1 MKTNQKYINRE
12 LSWLEFNQRVLEQ
25 AFSKSTPLLE
35 RVKFLAITASNL
47 DEFFM
52 VRVGGLKS
60 DQQNQPNKVDLSS
73 MTAGQQ
79 LESIRTRVQKMN
91 ADQSDCLLKKLE
103 PQLAE
108 EGIVRVSAEELTKSQ
123 QDYLHEY
130 FASEV
135 EATIAPIA
143 VSGADDFPFLRGA
156 RLCLCVR
163 LRSNTADVLAGSM
176 EQDDSERFVLIPMS
190 NAIPRMIKLPAESG
204 YQYMLIEDLVGMF
217 LPQIFD
223 GQEVLDFSPFRV
235 TRSADVSLDE
245 DGDRDLLA
253 EMQDMIEN
261 RKKADCVRLEIQ
273 TNSCAEIRRFLMDAN
288 DAAEDETYEIDGPI
302 DLSAYFSIAGLGKF
316 QHLKDEPWPAHPS
329 PDFAL
334 EDDMFDVIAAGDR
347 LVSHPYQLY
356 DPVVRFVQTAADDPD
371 VIAIKQ
377 TLYRTA
383 RDSQIVNALV
393 DAAENG
399 KHVTAIVE
407 LKARFDEA
415 RNIHWAQ
422 RLERAG
428 VDVIYGVRGLKTHAK
443 MCVVVRRE
451 AGGVKRY
458 MHFGTGNY
466 NESTAS
472 LYSDISLFTCD
483 PQLGVDVIHAF
494 NAVTG
499 LSVPQRLEKLSLA
512 PVNLRETL
520 MDLIQ
525 FETDSARK
533 GLPAAIT
540 LKCNSL
546 VDNEIITALYEASQA
561 GVNIRLNIRGIC
573 CLRPGVKGLSKNIK
587 VVSVVDRYLEHARI
601 YHFHRGGDQ
610 AIMIASADVMPR
622 NLDRRVELMVPLDD
636 GECKNRLIKILE
648 TYFDGNVAAWELD
661 SGGQFTRR
669 KPKSKKKKLRAQEA
683 LYLESNEFFTAH
695 TNPRT
700 TVFQA
705 HRGEAS

>member
-1 MKTNQKYINRE
+1 MNTANYINRE
-12 LSWLEFNQRVLEQ
+12 LSWLEFNHRVLEQ
-25 AFSKSTPLLE
+25 ARREATPLLE

-60 DQQNQPNKVDLSS
+60 ERESQPGKLDFSG
-73 MTAGQQ
+73 MTASQQ
-79 LESIRTRVQKMN
+79 LEAIRARVQQMN
-91 ADQSDCLLKKLE
+91 AEQSACLLEELE
-103 PQLAE
+103 PQLAA
-108 EGIVRVSAEELTKSQ
+108 EGIKRITAGELSKSQ
-123 QDYLHEY
+123 LKYLTEY
-130 FASEV
+130 FSSEV

-143 VSGADDFPFLRGA
+143 VTGSSDFPFLRGA

-163 LRSNTADVLAGSM
+163 LNSSRDALLGGS
-176 EQDDSERFVLIPMS
+176 DSDEESTERFVLIPMS
-190 NAIPRMIKLPAESG
+190 NSIPRMISLPTKTG
-204 YQYMLIEDLVGMF
+204 HQYILIEELVGLF
-217 LPQIFD
+217 LPRIFVN
-223 GQEVLDFSPFRV
+223 QEVLDYAAFRV

-253 EMQDMIEN
+253 EMQQMLET
-261 RKKADCVRLEIQ
+261 RKKADCVRLELQ
-273 TNSCAEIRRFLMDAN
+273 TNAQPEIREFLLNAN
-288 DAAEDETYEIDGPI
+288 DAVANELYEIDGPI
-302 DLSAYFSIAGLGKF
+302 DLSAYFSVANLPKF
-316 QHLKDEPWPAHPS
+316 QHLKDDPWPAHPS
-329 PDFAL
+329 PEFAL
-334 EDDMFDVIAAGDR
+334 EEDMFDVISAGDR
-347 LVSHPYQLY
+347 LLSHPYQLY
-356 DPVVRFVQTAADDPD
+356 DPVVRFIQTAADDPG

-422 RLERAG
+422 QLERAG
-428 VDVIYGVRGLKTHAK
+428 VDVIYGVHGLKTHAK

-451 AGGVKRY
+451 AGGIKRY

-472 LYSDISLFTCD
+472 LYSDISFFTCD
-483 PQLGVDVIHAF
+483 PQLGVDTIHAF

-499 LSVPQRLEKLSLA
+499 LSVPQQLEKLSLS
-512 PVNLRETL
+512 PVNLREKL
-520 MDLIQ
+520 IDLIQ
-525 FETDSARK
+525 FETENATK
-533 GLPAAIT
+533 GLQASIT

-546 VDNEIITALYEASQA
+546 VDREIIDELYTASQA
-561 GVNIRLNIRGIC
+561 GVEVRLNVRGIC
-573 CLRPGVKGLSKNIK
+573 CLRPGLENISENIE

-601 YHFHRGGDQ
+601 YHFHQGGDQ
-610 AIMIASADVMPR
+610 AIMIASADLMPR
-622 NLDRRVELMVPLDD
+622 NLDRRVELMVPLDK
-636 GECKNRLIKILE
+636 GECKTRLIKILN
-648 TYFDGNVAAWELD
+648 TYFEDNVAAWSLNNEGVFTPKTIQSK
-661 SGGQFTRR
+661 SG
-669 KPKSKKKKLRAQEA
+669 LRCQEA

-705 HRGEAS
+705 HRGDAS

>member
-1 MKTNQKYINRE
+1 MAMAHDYINRE

-25 AFSKSTPLLE
+25 ARQDSTPLLE

-60 DQQNQPNKVDLSS
+60 EQELQPNKTDYAE
-73 MTAGQQ
+73 MTASQQ
-79 LESIRTRVQKMN
+79 LEAIRTRVQKMN
-91 ADQSDCLLKKLE
+91 LDQSTCLLSELE
-103 PQLAE
+103 PLLAS
-108 EGIVRVSAEELTKSQ
+108 EGIKRVSAEDLSENQ
-123 QDYLHEY
+123 QAYVKEY
-130 FASEV
+130 FTNEV
-135 EATIAPIA
+135 QAAIAPIA
-143 VSGADDFPFLRGA
+143 VSGAEDFPFLRGA
-156 RLCLCVR
+156 RLCLCVH
-163 LRSNTADVLAGSM
+163 LKSDPETLLANDNEESI
-176 EQDDSERFVLIPMS
+176 SRFALIPMS
-190 NAIPRMIKLPAESG
+190 NSIPRIITLPAKSG
-204 YQYMLIEDLVGMF
+204 FEYILVEDLVGLF
-217 LPQIFD
+217 LSEIFV
-223 GQEVLDFSPFRV
+223 GQEVLEYAPFRV

-245 DGDRDLLA
+245 DGDRDFLA
-253 EMQDMIEN
+253 EMEDMLEN
-261 RKKADCVRLEIQ
+261 RKKTDCVRLELQ
-273 TNSCAEIRRFLMDAN
+273 TNTCPEIRNFLLDAN
-288 DAAEDETYEIDGPI
+288 RAALDELYEIDGPI
-302 DLSAYFSIAGLGKF
+302 DLSAFFAIANLPKF
-316 QHLKDEPWPAHPS
+316 QHLKDDPWPAHPS

-334 EDDMFDVIAAGDR
+334 EEDMFDVISAGDR
-347 LVSHPYQLY
+347 LLSHPYQLY

-415 RNIHWAQ
+415 RNIHWARQ
-422 RLERAG
+422 LERAG
-428 VDVIYGVRGLKTHAK
+428 VDVIYGVHGLKTHAK

-451 AGGVKRY
+451 AGGVRRY

-472 LYSDISLFTCD
+472 LYSDISFFTCD
-483 PQLGVDVIHAF
+483 PQLGVDIIHAF

-499 LSVPQRLEKLSLA
+499 LSVPQRLEKLSLS
-512 PVNLRETL
+512 PVNLRERL
-520 MDLIQ
+520 LELIQ
-525 FETDSARK
+525 FETDNAAK
-533 GLPAAIT
+533 ELPAAIT

-546 VDNEIITALYEASQA
+546 VDRQVIQALYKASQA
-561 GVNIRLNIRGIC
+561 GVKVRLNIRGIC
-573 CLRPGVKGLSKNIK
+573 CLRPGVEGLSENIE

-601 YHFHRGGDQ
+601 YHFHQGGDQ
-610 AIMIASADVMPR
+610 TIMIASADLMPR

-636 GECKNRLIKILE
+636 GECKNRLIKILD
-648 TYFDGNVAAWELD
+648 TYFKDNIVAWELNSD
-661 SGGQFTRR
+661 GEFVRREPGSGT
-669 KPKSKKKKLRAQEA
+669 PLRSQEA

>member
-1 MKTNQKYINRE
+1 MKAHRKYINRE
-12 LSWLEFNQRVLEQ
+12 LSWLEFNQRVLQQ
-25 AFSKSTPLLE
+25 ACWKSTPLLE

-52 VRVGGLKS
+52 VRVGGLKME
-60 DQQNQPNKVDLSS
+60 NKLNPAKVDNSG
-73 MTAGQQ
+73 MTPLQQ
-79 LESIRTRVQKMN
+79 LEAVRERVQQMN
-91 ADQSDCLLKKLE
+91 ADQSECLLDNLE
-103 PQLAE
+103 SSLAE
-108 EGIVRVSAEELTKSQ
+108 EGIVRVRPDELNQTQ
-123 QDYLHEY
+123 REHVNEY
-130 FASEV
+130 FTQEM
-135 EATIAPIA
+135 EAALAPIS
-143 VSGADDFPFLRGA
+143 VTGADDFPFLRGA

-163 LRSNTADVLAGSM
+163 LKSNAADVLGGQAEESL
-176 EQDDSERFVLIPMS
+176 ERFALIPMS
-190 NAIPRMIKLPAESG
+190 NAIPRMISLPSESG
-204 YQYMLIEDLVGMF
+204 FQYMLVEDLVGLF
-217 LPQIFD
+217 LHKFFE
-223 GQEVLDFSPFRV
+223 GQEVLGYSPFRV

-245 DGDRDLLA
+245 DGDRDFLA
-253 EMQDMIEN
+253 EMQDMLDN
-261 RKKADCVRLEIQ
+261 RTRAECVRLEIQ
-273 TNSCAEIRRFLMDAN
+273 NDASPEIRQFLLEAN
-288 DAAEDETYEIDGPI
+288 EAAGNELYAIRGPL
-302 DLSAYFSIAGLGKF
+302 DLSAYFFISGLAKF
-316 QHLKDEPWPAHPS
+316 QHLKDEPWPAHPC

-334 EDDMFDVIAAGDR
+334 EDDMFEVISAGDR
-347 LVSHPYQLY
+347 LLSHPYQHY
-356 DPVVRFVQTAADDPD
+356 DPVVRFVQNAADDPD

-415 RNIHWAQ
+415 RNIQWAK

-466 NESTAS
+466 NESTAA

-512 PVNLRETL
+512 PVNLRERL
-520 MDLIQ
+520 LELIH
-525 FETDSARK
+525 FETENAKRD
-533 GLPAAIT
+533 LPAVIT

-546 VDNEIITALYEASQA
+546 VDLEMINALYEASQA
-561 GVNIRLNIRGIC
+561 GVKVRLNVRGIC

-601 YHFHRGGDQ
+601 YHFHQGGDQ
-610 AIMIASADVMPR
+610 AIMIASADIMPR

-636 GECKNRLIKILE
+636 GECKNRLLKILE
-648 TYFDGNVAAWELD
+648 TYFDGNVAAWDLD
-661 SGGQFTRR
+661 SDGEFTRR
-669 KPKSKKKKLRAQEA
+669 KPKSKKKKFRVQEA
-683 LYLESNEFFTAH
+683 LYLESNEVFSAH

-705 HRGEAS
+705 HRGGAS

>member
-1 MKTNQKYINRE
+1 MGMAHDYINRE

-25 AFSKSTPLLE
+25 ARQDTTPLLE
-35 RVKFLAITASNL
+35 RIKFLAITASNL

-60 DQQNQPNKVDLSS
+60 EQRLQPNKTDFAG
-73 MTAGQQ
+73 MTAAQQ
-79 LESIRTRVQKMN
+79 LKAIRARVQKMN
-91 ADQSDCLLKKLE
+91 ADQSTCLLTELE
-103 PQLAE
+103 PLLSG
-108 EGIVRVSAEELTKSQ
+108 EGIKRVSADELADNQRK
-123 QDYLHEY
+123 YLKEY
-130 FASEV
+130 FTNEV
-135 EATIAPIA
+135 EAAIAPIA
-143 VSGADDFPFLRGA
+143 VTGSEDFPFLRGA

-163 LRSNTADVLAGSM
+163 LKSSAETLLSG
-176 EQDDSERFVLIPMS
+176 DSEDSTERFALIPMS
-190 NAIPRMIKLPAESG
+190 NAIPRIIKLPAKNGFE
-204 YQYMLIEDLVGMF
+204 YMLVEDLVGLF
-217 LPQIFD
+217 LDQIFV
-223 GQEVLDFSPFRV
+223 GQEIIDYSPFRV

-245 DGDRDLLA
+245 DGDRDFLA
-253 EMQDMIEN
+253 EMEDMLEN
-261 RKKADCVRLEIQ
+261 RKKADCVRLELQ
-273 TNSCAEIRRFLMDAN
+273 TNACREIREFLLDAN
-288 DAAEDETYEIDGPI
+288 DAASEELYEIDGPF
-302 DLSAYFSIAGLGKF
+302 DLSAYFAIANLPAF

-334 EDDMFDVIAAGDR
+334 EEDMFDVISAGDR
-347 LVSHPYQLY
+347 LLSHPYQLY
-356 DPVVRFVQTAADDPD
+356 DPVVRFLQTAADDPN

-415 RNIHWAQ
+415 RNIHWARQ
-422 RLERAG
+422 LERAG
-428 VDVIYGVRGLKTHAK
+428 VDVIYGVHGLKTHAK

-472 LYSDISLFTCD
+472 LYSDVSFFTCD

-499 LSVPQRLEKLSLA
+499 LSVPQTLEKLSLS
-512 PVNLRETL
+512 PVNLREQL
-520 MDLIQ
+520 MELIQ
-525 FETDSARK
+525 FETDNALK
-533 GLPAAIT
+533 DLPAAIT

-546 VDNEIITALYEASQA
+546 VDRETINALYTASQA
-561 GVNIRLNIRGIC
+561 GVKVRLNIRGIC
-573 CLRPGVKGLSKNIK
+573 CLRPGVEGLSDNIQ
-587 VVSVVDRYLEHARI
+587 VVSIVDRYLEHARI
-601 YHFHRGGDQ
+601 YHFHQGGDQ
-610 AIMIASADVMPR
+610 AIMIASADLMPR
-622 NLDRRVELMVPLDD
+622 NLDRRVELMVPLDN
-636 GECKNRLIKILE
+636 GECKTRLIKILD
-648 TYFDGNVAAWELD
+648 TYFADNTVAWELNSDGEFVRRRPGGD
-661 SGGQFTRR
+661 S
-669 KPKSKKKKLRAQEA
+669 PLRSQEA
-683 LYLESNEFFTAH
+683 LYSESNEFFTAH

>member
-1 MKTNQKYINRE
+1 MNTANYINRE
-12 LSWLEFNQRVLEQ
+12 LSWLEFNHRVLEQ
-25 AFSKSTPLLE
+25 ARRESTPLLE

-52 VRVGGLKS
+52 VRVGGLIS
-60 DQQNQPNKVDLSS
+60 ERERQPGKLDFSG
-73 MTAGQQ
+73 MTPSQQ
-79 LESIRTRVQKMN
+79 LDAIRIRVHQMN
-91 ADQSDCLLKKLE
+91 ADQSACLLKELE
-103 PQLAE
+103 PRLAS
-108 EGIVRVSAEELTKSQ
+108 EGIKRITASELSDNQKK
-123 QDYLHEY
+123 YLTEY
-130 FASEV
+130 FSSEV
-135 EATIAPIA
+135 QSAIAPIA
-143 VSGADDFPFLRGA
+143 VTGSNDFPFLRGA

-163 LRSNTADVLAGSM
+163 LKSSPSSLLGK
-176 EQDDSERFVLIPMS
+176 QPDDEETTERFVLIPMS
-190 NAIPRMIKLPAESG
+190 NSIPRMISLPSESG
-204 YQYMLIEDLVGMF
+204 HQYILIEELVGLF
-217 LPQIFD
+217 LPQIFAN
-223 GQEVLDFSPFRV
+223 QEVVDHAAFRV
-235 TRSADVSLDE
+235 TRSAEVSLDE

-253 EMQDMIEN
+253 EMQQMLET
-261 RKKADCVRLEIQ
+261 RKKAACVRLELQ
-273 TNSCAEIRRFLMDAN
+273 TNACPEIRDFLLGAN
-288 DAAEDETYEIDGPI
+288 DAAAEVLYEIDGPI
-302 DLSAYFSIAGLGKF
+302 DLSAYFSVASLPKF
-316 QHLKDEPWPAHPS
+316 QNLKDEPWPAHPS

-334 EDDMFDVIAAGDR
+334 EEDMFDVISAGDR
-347 LVSHPYQLY
+347 LLSHPYQQY

-422 RLERAG
+422 QLEQAG

-451 AGGVKRY
+451 AGGIKRY

-472 LYSDISLFTCD
+472 LYSDISFFTCD
-483 PQLGVDVIHAF
+483 PQLGIDIIHAF

-499 LSVPQRLEKLSLA
+499 LSVPQGLEKLCLS
-512 PVNLRETL
+512 PVNLREQL
-520 MDLIQ
+520 LDFIQ
-525 FETDSARK
+525 FETENATK
-533 GLPAAIT
+533 GLQAAIT

-546 VDNEIITALYEASQA
+546 VDREIIDALYQANRA
-561 GVNIRLNIRGIC
+561 GVKVRLNVRGIC
-573 CLRPGVKGLSKNIK
+573 CLKPGVEDLSENIQ

-601 YHFHRGGDQ
+601 YHFHQGGDQ
-610 AIMIASADVMPR
+610 VIMIASADLMPR

-636 GECKNRLIKILE
+636 GECKNRLIKILD
-648 TYFDGNVAAWELD
+648 TYFHDNAAAWELNSDGSFSRIEPSKD
-661 SGGQFTRR
+661 S
-669 KPKSKKKKLRAQEA
+669 SLRSQEA
-683 LYLESNEFFTAH
+683 LYMESNEFFTAH

-705 HRGEAS
+705 HRGESS

>member
-1 MKTNQKYINRE
+1 MGMAHDYINRE

-25 AFSKSTPLLE
+25 ARQDSTPLLE
-35 RVKFLAITASNL
+35 RIKFLAITASNL

-60 DQQNQPNKVDLSS
+60 EQKLQPNKTDYAG
-73 MTAGQQ
+73 MTALQQ
-79 LESIRTRVQKMN
+79 LEAIRTRVQKMN
-91 ADQSDCLLKKLE
+91 MDQSEYLLGQLE
-103 PQLAE
+103 PKLSE
-108 EGIVRVSAEELTKSQ
+108 EGIIRVSSDQLSESQ
-123 QDYLHEY
+123 RDYLKEY
-130 FASEV
+130 FTHEV

-143 VSGADDFPFLRGA
+143 VTGADDFPFLRGA

-163 LRSNTADVLAGSM
+163 LKSEAESLLVGGNSEEAT
-176 EQDDSERFVLIPMS
+176 ERFALIPMS
-190 NAIPRMIKLPAESG
+190 NSIPRIIKLPAETG
-204 YQYMLIEDLVGMF
+204 FQYILVEDLVGMY
-217 LPQIFD
+217 LHQIFVD
-223 GQEVLDFSPFRV
+223 QEIIEYAPFRV

-245 DGDRDLLA
+245 DGDRDFLA
-253 EMQDMIEN
+253 GMEDMLEN
-261 RKKADCVRLEIQ
+261 RKNADCVRLELQ
-273 TNSCAEIRRFLMDAN
+273 TNACPEIREFLLAAN
-288 DAAEDETYEIDGPI
+288 HAASEELYEIDGPI
-302 DLSAYFSIAGLGKF
+302 DLSAYFAIANLPSF

-334 EDDMFDVIAAGDR
+334 EDDMFDVINAGDR

-415 RNIHWAQ
+415 RNIHWARQ
-422 RLERAG
+422 LERAG
-428 VDVIYGVRGLKTHAK
+428 VDVIYGVHGLKTHAK

-472 LYSDISLFTCD
+472 LYSDISIFTCD

-499 LSVPQRLEKLSLA
+499 LSVPQALEKLSLS
-512 PVNLRETL
+512 PVNLRERL
-520 MDLIQ
+520 MELIQ
-525 FETDSARK
+525 FEIDTSSK

-546 VDNEIITALYEASQA
+546 VDREIINALYLASQA
-561 GVNIRLNIRGIC
+561 GVKVRLNIRGIC
-573 CLRPGVKGLSKNIK
+573 CLRPGVEGLSENIQ

-601 YHFHRGGDQ
+601 YHFHQGGDQ
-610 AIMIASADVMPR
+610 AIMIASADLMPR

-636 GECKNRLIKILE
+636 GECKNRLIKILD
-648 TYFDGNVAAWELD
+648 TYFQDNLVAWELNSD
-661 SGGQFTRR
+661 GKFIRR
-669 KPKSKKKKLRAQEA
+669 QPGNNPPLRSQEA
-683 LYLESNEFFTAH
+683 LYAESNDFFTAH